1 VGAGSARE
9 GFGALYLAD
18 RGVAFAGR
26 TRSHKGL
33 PSLPVGAGSAREGF
47 GAVYLADR
55 GVAFAGRTRS
65 HKGLP
70 SILVGVGSACEGFG
84 ALYLADRGVAFA
96 GRTRS
101 HKGGGVVWSRRGE
114 CPAVFLHDRLIW
126 RNAGNRISQ

>member
-1 VGAGSARE
+1 MGAGSARE
-9 GFGALYLAD
+9 E
-18 RGVAFAGR
+18 FAM
-26 TRSHKGL
+26 L
-33 PSLPVGAGSAREGF
+33 
-47 GAVYLADR
+47 YLADR

-84 ALYLADRGVAFA
+84 ALYLADRSVAFA

-114 CPAVFLHDRLIW
+114 CLAVFF
-126 RNAGNRISQ
+126 A